1 MLQLGPEVL
10 PPGPAGN
17 GKGIETLGSLPL
29 VAPSLPLSVSGAEQ
43 GWSPPLLGPG
53 RSRSRWKGRMRTGV
67 GVEGGQK
74 GKSHWRSVNQ
84 REDRLSDYGRIS
96 QPEAY
101 DRGQDWWGRGLKE
114 RDRPTYR
121 VGTLS
126 WDRRAY
132 IEW

>member
-1 MLQLGPEVL
+1 MYNVFSETQEIPGLGPPPSLAWGQGSHSSQAQHHVLQRGPEVL

-29 VAPSLPLSVSGAEQ
+29 VAPSLPLSVSVVEQ

-74 GKSHWRSVNQ
+74 GKSRWRSVNQ
-84 REDRLSDYGRIS
+84 REVGLSD
-96 QPEAY
+96 
-101 DRGQDWWGRGLKE
+101 
-114 RDRPTYR
+114 
-121 VGTLS
+121 
-126 WDRRAY
+126 
-132 IEW
+132 